1 MKFKAA
7 HLDEIDATG
16 SWIPLRRRLG
26 ITAFGI
32 NAWRAGDAGAEVI
45 GEHEESSG
53 QEELYL
59 VLSGHATFTVDGE
72 TIDGPPGTAVFVS
85 DPSARRQAIARDA
98 GTTILAVGAKAGEAY
113 AALPWEENADVL
125 PHFEREQY
133 GEAKTKLLEAL
144 ERHPDAAGLL
154 YNLACAEAR
163 LGNADAA
170 LEHLARAVEI
180 EPRFAELARDD
191 EDLVS
196 IRDDPRFP
204 AASA

>member
-1 MKFKAA
+1 LKFEAA
-7 HLDEIDATG
+7 HLDEIAATG

-26 ITAFGI
+26 ISAFGI
-32 NAWRAGDAGAEVI
+32 NAWRAGDAGEEVI
-45 GEHEESSG
+45 GEHEERSG

-72 TIDGPPGTAVFVS
+72 TVDGPPGTIVFVR

-113 AALPWEENADVL
+113 APLAWEENADVL
-125 PHFEREQY
+125 PHFEREEY

-144 ERHPDAAGLL
+144 ERHPGAAGLL

-163 LGNADAA
+163 LGELEPARLHLDEAIAA
-170 LEHLARAVEI
+170 ES
-180 EPRFAELARDD
+180 RFAATAETDP
-191 EDLVS
+191 DLEPLRLGV
-196 IRDDPRFP
+196 
-204 AASA
+204 AGKT